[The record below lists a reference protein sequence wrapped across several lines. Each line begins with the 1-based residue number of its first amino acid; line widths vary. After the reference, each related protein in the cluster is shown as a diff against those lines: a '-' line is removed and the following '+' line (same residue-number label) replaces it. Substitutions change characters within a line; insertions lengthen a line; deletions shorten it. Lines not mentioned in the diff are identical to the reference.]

1 MEEDPTMIL
10 AGDVGGTHVRLAAF
24 DMERNRLNRV
34 VENIYDTADYKTFSD
49 AMMHFVKTEGIVV
62 DRACIGVA
70 GPVRRGR
77 AKFSNLDWVID
88 ARELAQQLR
97 IPSVGLIND
106 LEAFAYGISTCD
118 SCDFV
123 TLQEG
128 AEDATGNTA
137 VISAGTGLGVA
148 ALYWDGM
155 RHHPFATEGGH
166 ADFAPRNDLEL
177 ELARYLIKR
186 YQHVSWERILS
197 GPGIRNVYEFL
208 RDTKV
213 AEEPAWLS
221 EQIKQAEDV
230 PALIS
235 KSALEHRAPICEQAM
250 ELFVS
255 IYGAEAGNCAL
266 RFMALG
272 GMYIG
277 GSIAAKILPL
287 IKEPVFLNSF
297 RSKGRM
303 QALLEEM
310 PLKIV
315 LNDDAGILGAAHYTL
330 VQKAF
335 GREVVGKT

>member
-1 MEEDPTMIL
+1 MIL

-24 DMERNRLNRV
+24 DIEGKRLKRV
-34 VENIYDTADYKTFSD
+34 VEQIYETSDYKSFSD
-49 AMMHFVKTEGIVV
+49 VMMHFVKTEGVMV
-62 DRACIGVA
+62 ERACIGVA

-88 ARELAQQLR
+88 SRELAQQLR

-106 LEAFAYGISTCD
+106 LEAFAYGISACD
-118 SCDFV
+118 NCDFV
-123 TLQEG
+123 TLQKG
-128 AEDATGNTA
+128 AEDAQGNTA
-137 VISAGTGLGVA
+137 VISAGTGLGEA
-148 ALYWDGM
+148 GLYWDGF
-155 RHHPFATEGGH
+155 RHLPFATEGGH

-177 ELARYLIKR
+177 ALARYLLSR
-186 YQHVSWERILS
+186 YKHVSWERILS

-213 AEEPAWLS
+213 VEEPKWLAD
-221 EQIKQAEDV
+221 QIKAAEDI

-235 KSALEHRAPICEQAM
+235 KSALEHKAPICEQAM

-255 IYGAEAGNCAL
+255 IYGAETGNCAL
-266 RFMALG
+266 KFMALG

-287 IKEPVFLNSF
+287 IKQPNFLNAF

-303 QALLEEM
+303 QQLLEEM
-310 PLKIV
+310 PLHVIT
-315 LNDDAGILGAAHYTL
+315 NDDAGLLGAAHFTV

-335 GREVVGKT
+335 GREVSARS